1 MLTVKKRAICSS
13 AVVLVSICS
22 YGVFIF
28 AKKLHFRSAM
38 NVALVFIIG
47 FEHLFAHS
55 KNTSKKNKLKSIKSS
70 HPEDCALKCLQ
81 ENLNPFLAKIPIL
94 LYCPYCPY
102 KLLCC
107 RTLESIDINEN
118 TDTGKFVKS

>member
-1 MLTVKKRAICSS
+1 
-13 AVVLVSICS
+13 
-22 YGVFIF
+22 
-28 AKKLHFRSAM
+28 M
-38 NVALVFIIG
+38 NVALVLLLLALNIYLPIV
-47 FEHLFAHS
+47 
-55 KNTSKKNKLKSIKSS
+55 KTPQKKNKLKSIKSS